1 MRIRKDKTCFN
12 VTSTVNML
20 VNLNFYGSILLLTS
34 DFNLLFSLSINS
46 NFLFNEANSF
56 SNKNDLF

>member
-1 MRIRKDKTCFN
+1 MFRKIFVTKMLPLQSIRW
-12 VTSTVNML
+12 